1 MAFLF
6 ATNHQSGG
14 VKLALHRSLTFWSGL
29 LVIGFV
35 SWAWWDSL
43 TWMNSVSQAG
53 RLSAYTGY
61 GGLCAESND
70 FRSPTTEYGR
80 AKLPRPELA
89 HAAGIFQA
97 PFFVRGTGRGASTRT
112 NSKTLREE
120 SYRFSDVQ
128 SVKSWRLFIPF
139 WLILLAVAAPW
150 LGLLLWRARRHA
162 AAARG
167 IAG

>member
-1 MAFLF
+1 M
-6 ATNHQSGG
+6 S
-14 VKLALHRSLTFWSGL
+14 LALHRSLTFWSGL

-43 TWMNSVSQAG
+43 TWMNSVSPAG
-53 RLSAYTGY
+53 RLSAYSGY

-70 FRSPTTEYGR
+70 IVVRTTEYGR
-80 AKLPRPELA
+80 GRLPRPELVQ
-89 HAAGIFQA
+89 AAGIFQS

-128 SVKSWRLFIPF
+128 SPKSWRFFIPF

-150 LGLLLWRARRHA
+150 LGLLVWRARRRA
-162 AAARG
+162 AADRG
-167 IAG
+167 IAR